1 MFTKFSARYFV
12 CFLIVTMPLV
22 FGAVHPVV
30 LSFYTCLLLLG
41 CGGWLLWGQSRL
53 EFPSR
58 WLWVPCL
65 TILFLFLQSIPLPFA
80 LVSFLS
86 PVRAENLLMVKK
98 MAGASID
105 YCSLGSDPVAAIQQS
120 FFLVG
125 LLLYYV
131 ALKRILRQDHKALKL
146 IVYCLI
152 SIGAIEAVYGFLQFV
167 RPHLGVLW
175 LPLPGGRAAHGTIIY
190 KNQFASLMNLLWPL
204 SISLCAI
211 FLLQKKNTVFFRQH
225 RSKNIAKTLL
235 RGRTGAVL
243 LFFLACF
250 MVLSVL
256 LSLSRGGILSML
268 FLIFLLILF
277 LPFPGRAKWFF
288 GGIFVSVLGVYL
300 YIIGIDSVINR
311 FFSLGQSSAI
321 RMELYLKSLP
331 VLWDH
336 WWAGIGLGGFTHLS
350 PLYLKGFPA
359 GIHFYRAH
367 NEYLELLIE
376 LGGPFG
382 ILFFVWLLAGMMSL
396 IIQIYRAKKYNS
408 MSADAIIL
416 AIAAL
421 CALVGFLLHGI
432 IDFGW
437 RLPVALFYAVTLS
450 GIINFCLSSSTREAS
465 QECE

>member
-1 MFTKFSARYFV
+1 MFGKFSARYFV

-22 FGAVHPVV
+22 FGAVHPAV

-41 CGGWLLWGQSRL
+41 CGGWLLWGQSQL

-65 TILFLFLQSIPLPFA
+65 TILFLFLQSVPLPFA
-80 LVSFLS
+80 VVSYLS
-86 PVRAENLLMVKK
+86 PVRAENLLRVKTL
-98 MAGASID
+98 AGASID
-105 YCSLGSDPVAAIQQS
+105 YCSLGSDPVAAIQQV
-120 FFLVG
+120 FFLAGV
-125 LLLYYV
+125 LLYYV
-131 ALKRILRQDHKALKL
+131 TLKGILRQDRKALRL

-152 SIGAIEAVYGFLQFV
+152 FIGAIEAVYGFLQFV

-190 KNQFASLMNLLWPL
+190 KNQFASFMNLLWPL
-204 SISLCAI
+204 SVSLCAV
-211 FLLQKKNTVFFRQH
+211 FLLRKKDTEFFRQH
-225 RSKNIAKTLL
+225 HSKNIVKTAL

-256 LSLSRGGILSML
+256 LSLSKGGILSML
-268 FLIFLLILF
+268 FLVFLLIIF
-277 LPFPGRAKWFF
+277 LPFARKAKWLF
-288 GGIFVSVLGVYL
+288 GGVFVSVLGVYL
-300 YIIGIDSVINR
+300 YLIGIDSVINR
-311 FFSLGQSSAI
+311 FFSLGRSSAV

-336 WWAGIGLGGFTHLS
+336 WWTGVGLGGFTHLS
-350 PLYLKGFPA
+350 PVYLKGFPA
-359 GIHFYRAH
+359 GVHFYRVH

-376 LGGPFG
+376 LGGPLG
-382 ILFFVWLLAGMMSL
+382 VLFFAWLLAGMLSL
-396 IIQIYRAKKYNS
+396 IIQIYRAKKYNTR
-408 MSADAIIL
+408 SADSIIL
-416 AIAAL
+416 SIAAL
-421 CALVGFLLHGI
+421 CALVGFLLHGV

-437 RLPVALFYAVTLS
+437 RLPAALFYAVTLL
-450 GIINFCLSSSTREAS
+450 GIINFCLGASTRKIS